1 MLTHRAEAEVHS
13 AVTTSDG
20 TSAVCDSGC
29 SKGQSCEA
37 EEGTVP
43 GPEQTGDTK
52 ADPPAEEKLLG
63 NQEQQELD
71 GRTAESVAQKPQQQM
86 KDGGDGSVVAD
97 QIPAISFYS
106 NPPQNRETETWD
118 AIEAAPLQVNSV
130 TRTRDKK
137 KEKLTC
143 DAGDSASSTDTRS
156 GGLSCGPVELC
167 EAAVSPG
174 GSERK
179 DSVSGGTST

>member
-13 AVTTSDG
+13 AVITSDG
-20 TSAVCDSGC
+20 TSTVCDSGC

-86 KDGGDGSVVAD
+86 KDGGDGS
-97 QIPAISFYS
+97 
-106 NPPQNRETETWD
+106 
-118 AIEAAPLQVNSV
+118 IEAAPLQVNSV
-130 TRTRDKK
+130 IRTRDKK
-137 KEKLTC
+137 KEELTC
-143 DAGDSASSTDTRS
+143 DAGDSASSIDTRS
-156 GGLSCGPVELC
+156 GGFSCGAVELY
-167 EAAVSPG
+167 EARMSPG